1 MHVDISGVTKQYEA
15 GTGSQVSALYDIS
28 LSIGD
33 AEFVCILGP
42 SGCGKSTLLKLIAGL
57 EQPSQG
63 QITFDNDKWRGT
75 ATERGFIFQDYALF
89 PWLTVRDNIRFGLQ
103 MQRVLRKRQQE
114 IVNEYLQS
122 FGLADAAHLYPK
134 QLSGGMSQRVAIAR
148 ALCLKPKLLLMDE
161 PFAAL
166 DAILRQKLQEE
177 VDRIWAKEKI
187 TFILVTHDVEEA
199 IYLADR
205 IVVMTQGPGRVK
217 QTVSVDIPRP
227 RIRTD
232 SDFVE
237 LRRRLMCLLHGEEDE
252 IHSVV
257 MEASLHQHIQPSVM
271 ISNIR

>member
-1 MHVDISGVTKQYEA
+1 MHVDISGVTKQYET
-15 GTGSQVSALYDIS
+15 GTGSQVSALHDIS

-63 QITFDNDKWRGT
+63 QIAFDNDKWRGA

-103 MQRVLRKRQQE
+103 MQRVPRKRQRE
-114 IVNEYLQS
+114 IVDEYLQS
-122 FGLADAAHLYPK
+122 FGLVDAAHLYPK

-148 ALCLKPKLLLMDE
+148 AFCLKPKLLLMDE

-205 IVVMTQGPGRVK
+205 IIVMTHGPGRIK
-217 QTVSVDIPRP
+217 HSVNIDIPRP
-227 RIRTD
+227 RIRTE

-237 LRRRLMCLLHGEEDE
+237 LRSRLMRLLHDEEDA
-252 IHSVV
+252 IHSVA
-257 MEASLHQHIQPSVM
+257 MNARLHPHTEPSV
-271 ISNIR
+271 ILSNVQ